1 MPKFDEAQLEEA
13 IIELFVKNG
22 YDYVSGESIHR
33 KYDEVLLFDDLKSF
47 MLSKYPDLNGKEL
60 EIITNKLKFVP
71 TSPLYIGNRQAFFL
85 VNEGFDLARDDTSK
99 PPIHIDF
106 IDYKNPENNIFKMG
120 FLLQ

>member
-1 MPKFDEAQLEEA
+1 MPKFDEAQLEQA

-106 IDYKNPENNIFKMG
+106 I
-120 FLLQ
+120 